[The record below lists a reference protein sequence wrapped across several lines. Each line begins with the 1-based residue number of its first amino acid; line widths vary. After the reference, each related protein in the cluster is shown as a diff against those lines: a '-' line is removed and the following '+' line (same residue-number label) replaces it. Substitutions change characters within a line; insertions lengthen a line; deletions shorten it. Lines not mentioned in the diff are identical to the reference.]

1 MARLALLA
9 GVAILA
15 APVEASAAGLSR
27 LAYSRAPGA
36 ERCPAESFLHDTAAA
51 RQPGAVDPFDEGAP
65 RTITLK
71 LRRGGQGYIAEATMV
86 EGDKLTGD
94 KTLTHPDCAVL
105 VEAMAAVFTTWFFT
119 VRRDPPPPP
128 APVCPAAP
136 PAPQCPEA
144 PTPQELPPEEPKPA
158 PPPPRKPARLVAEAG
173 ALAAFGASPG
183 PASFGLAGAVGLRW
197 ERFSVSLGVEGH
209 LPAAHDGSAS
219 VSLGVG
225 TAAPCVH
232 AAWFVGC
239 GLLEAGRVYSDGPAD
254 ISGAN
259 PRGRPQF
266 AYGAAG
272 LRVGGDVPLVADRL
286 ALRLS
291 ADLSVPF
298 SPPTFTNDVGKMS
311 WTMPHVGAAL
321 GARLV
326 GSFGP

>member
-9 GVAILA
+9 GVALLA
-15 APVEASAAGLSR
+15 APVEALAAGLSR
-27 LAYSRAPGA
+27 LAYSRALGA

-51 RQPGAVDPFDEGAP
+51 RQPGAVDPFDDDAP

-71 LRRGGQGYIAEATMV
+71 LRRGGQGYVAEATMV
-86 EGDKLTGD
+86 EGEKLTGD

-119 VRRDPPPPP
+119 VRHDPPPKP

-144 PTPQELPPEEPKPA
+144 PTPQELPPEEPTPA

-219 VSLGVG
+219 VSLVVG

-239 GLLEAGRVYSDGPAD
+239 GLLEAGRVYSDGPYRSDVSAWVR
-254 ISGAN
+254 
-259 PRGRPQF
+259 PRF
-266 AYGAAG
+266 VYGAAG
-272 LRVGGDVPLVADRL
+272 LRAGGDVPLVADHL
-286 ALRLS
+286 ALRLA
-291 ADLSVPF
+291 ADLIVPF
-298 SPPTFTNDVGKMS
+298 SPTTVTNDFGKS
-311 WTMPHVGAAL
+311 AWTMPHVGAAL